1 MSGNYCIALSTK
13 LRYFVKY
20 LFFYGASEFLKNY
33 LMITFY
39 QHYNAGFLSIFLL
52 KGLAFMLQNVLLS
65 LVSSRIKSTRQYR
78 NLLYIWFKVKVL
90 RMI

>member
-20 LFFYGASEFLKNY
+20 LFFYGVSEFLKNY

-39 QHYNAGFLSIFLL
+39 QHYNAGFFVYFSVERSGLHAAKCFAVFSIFED
-52 KGLAFMLQNVLLS
+52 
-65 LVSSRIKSTRQYR
+65 
-78 NLLYIWFKVKVL
+78 
-90 RMI
+90 